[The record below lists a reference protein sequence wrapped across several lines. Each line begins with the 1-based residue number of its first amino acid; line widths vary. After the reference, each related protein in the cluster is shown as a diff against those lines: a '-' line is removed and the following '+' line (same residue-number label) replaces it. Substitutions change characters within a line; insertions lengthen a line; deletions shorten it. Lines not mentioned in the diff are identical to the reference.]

1 MLYEN
6 FEGDLIRPIDD
17 LVKDSD
23 TLAMRSDEIRMVG
36 INTSETE
43 FSLMDTSKFDS
54 RLSLSNQRLKDF
66 LKETSKPLRDYLKPK
81 IESNDKIGTY
91 QYEKGMLAKKEFKSL
106 VGKMMNNPNSTNLI
120 LMTSIETTDCYGRL

>member
-23 TLAMRSDEIRMVG
+23 TLAVRSDEIRMVG

-91 QYEKGMLAKKEFKSL
+91 QYEKGMLAKREFKSL
-106 VGKMMNNPNSTNLI
+106 VGKMMNPNSTNLI
-120 LMTSIETTDCYGRL
+120 LMTSIETTDRYGRL

>member
-1 MLYEN
+1 LLYEN

-17 LVKDSD
+17 LVKDSN

-36 INTSETE
+36 INTSETK

-106 VGKMMNNPNSTNLI
+106 VGK
-120 LMTSIETTDCYGRL
+120 R

>member
-120 LMTSIETTDCYGRL
+120 LMTSIETTDRYGRL

>member
-6 FEGDLIRPIDD
+6 FEGDLIRPFDD

-91 QYEKGMLAKKEFKSL
+91 QYEKGMLAKKGIQIAGGQDDEPKQHEPDTHDVYRDDGPL
-106 VGKMMNNPNSTNLI
+106 W
-120 LMTSIETTDCYGRL
+120 

>member
-106 VGKMMNNPNSTNLI
+106 VGKMMNPNSTNLI
-120 LMTSIETTDCYGRL
+120 LMTSIETTDRYGRL

>member
-1 MLYEN
+1 LLYEN

-66 LKETSKPLRDYLKPK
+66 LKETSRPLRDYLKPK

-120 LMTSIETTDCYGRL
+120 LMTSIETTDRYGRL

>member
-1 MLYEN
+1 LLYEN

-66 LKETSKPLRDYLKPK
+66 LKETSRPLRDYLKPK

-106 VGKMMNNPNSTNLI
+106 VGKMMNPNSTNLI
-120 LMTSIETTDCYGRL
+120 LMTSIETTDRYGRL

>member
-36 INTSETE
+36 INTSETK

-66 LKETSKPLRDYLKPK
+66 LKEASKPLRDYLKPK

-106 VGKMMNNPNSTNLI
+106 VGKMMNPNSTNLI
-120 LMTSIETTDCYGRL
+120 LMTSIETTDRYGRL

>member
-91 QYEKGMLAKKEFKSL
+91 QYEKGMLAKREFKSL
-106 VGKMMNNPNSTNLI
+106 VGKMMNPNSTNLI
-120 LMTSIETTDCYGRL
+120 LMTSIETTDRYGRL